1 MHAVVRRYTYTG
13 QGMTELIKERGDDLR
28 KTMAKTPGFQSYSM
42 VVSDT
47 ALATITVCDDATG
60 TAASNGIAADWVKAN
75 MPASITMSLTE
86 TMEGEV
92 ALTS

>member
-13 QGMTELIKERGDDLR
+13 QGMTELITERGDDLR
-28 KTMAKTPGFQSYSM
+28 KTMARTPGFKSYSM

-75 MPASITMSLTE
+75 MPATIQLSLTE
-86 TMEGEV
+86 TLEGEV

>member
-13 QGMTELIKERGDDLR
+13 QGMTELIKEKGDDLR
-28 KTMAKTPGFQSYSM
+28 KTMATTPGFKSYSM

-60 TAASNGIAADWVKAN
+60 TAASNGIAAAWVKAN
-75 MPASITMSLTE
+75 MPATIQLSAPDTL
-86 TMEGEV
+86 EGEV
-92 ALTS
+92 ALSS